1 MSTRVEPPPPTG
13 DPAPAPAPS
22 PAPEPL
28 SRLLWRAHNW
38 FRTAAIASLEDVA
51 PGVSPAHATL
61 LSQLD
66 PAGVSL
72 SELARLI
79 GVSTPAIHQSVHQ
92 LVGLGLLE
100 VVPDPRSGRSKLVM
114 LTPEG
119 HAYRQQA
126 IASLATLEAELA
138 RRIGARRTSALRDA
152 LERDWGDP
160 NTGDSERE
168 RE

>member
-1 MSTRVEPPPPTG
+1 MSTQDAPPPTTG
-13 DPAPAPAPS
+13 DPS
-22 PAPEPL
+22 PEPL
-28 SRLLWRAHNW
+28 ARLLWRAHHW
-38 FRTAAIASLEDVA
+38 FRTAATACLEDAA

-66 PAGVSL
+66 PAGASL
-72 SELARLI
+72 SELARSI
-79 GVSTPAIHQSVHQ
+79 GISTPAIHQLVHQ
-92 LVGLGLLE
+92 LAGLGLLQ

-119 HAYRQQA
+119 HAYRRQA

-138 RRIGARRTSALRDA
+138 QRIGSRRASALRDA

-160 NTGDSERE
+160 IIGGRE
-168 RE
+168 